1 MSKVTPGRLTSPM
14 GFQPQY
20 SPDGH
25 GGDVDEFRGRSRTIS
40 TGRSDSDYYIH
51 GRGREDSFR
60 AAPDGGSTAPD
71 RRSVVPSSGTF
82 YREPTPP
89 LLPQTRDTNL
99 DASSTTNILQKAGE
113 FYDYQ
118 YDHVA
123 PPAPIPAATIC
134 GVKAR
139 LFWLLLGAVAL
150 LVVIAVGVGVGIGVG
165 GQHHK
170 SSAETSPGT
179 MPSQTSHTKTLS
191 SATPTSRSKTAA
203 APEPTSTHLLSCPQG
218 NGTRY
223 DVPNSHKTFQLIC
236 DIDYSGA
243 GEATDVASLYTTD
256 MEACV
261 SNCAVF
267 EGCTGCGWGVIPG
280 DAGSLHRCWL
290 KGGLGKTHQ
299 SKPGWYFAILQG
311 S

>member
-1 MSKVTPGRLTSPM
+1 M
-14 GFQPQY
+14 GSHPQY
-20 SPDGH
+20 SPDGR
-25 GGDVDEFRGRSRTIS
+25 GGDVDRGRSRTIS

-51 GRGREDSFR
+51 GRGRQDSFR

-82 YREPTPP
+82 YREPTPERP
-89 LLPQTRDTNL
+89 PQTRDTNL

-150 LVVIAVGVGVGIGVG
+150 LVVIAVAVGIGVG
-165 GQHHK
+165 VGGLHK

-179 MPSQTSHTKTLS
+179 MPSQTSHTKA
-191 SATPTSRSKTAA
+191 SAPTPTSRSKTAG

-223 DVPNSHKTFQLIC
+223 DVPNSHKTFQLVC

-256 MEACV
+256 MEACIT
-261 SNCAVF
+261 NCASF
-267 EGCTGCGWGVIPG
+267 IGCTGCGWGVIPG

-290 KGGLGKTHQ
+290 KGSLGKTHQ

>member
-1 MSKVTPGRLTSPM
+1 M

-20 SPDGH
+20 SPEGRGR
-25 GGDVDEFRGRSRTIS
+25 GGVEEQRGRSRTIS

-51 GRGREDSFR
+51 GRGRQDSFR
-60 AAPDGGSTAPD
+60 AAPDGGPMTPD
-71 RRSVVPSSGTF
+71 HRSVVPSSGTF
-82 YREPTPP
+82 LREPTPP
-89 LLPQTRDTNL
+89 PPPRTRDTNL

-123 PPAPIPAATIC
+123 PPAPIPAGTIW
-134 GVKAR
+134 GVKPR
-139 LFWLLLGAVAL
+139 LSWLLLGALAL
-150 LVVIAVGVGVGIGVG
+150 LVVIGVGVGVGVGIGG
-165 GQHHK
+165 KNHK
-170 SSAETSPGT
+170 SSADPG
-179 MPSQTSHTKTLS
+179 PTSHMPTLTSAPPSAS
-191 SATPTSRSKTAA
+191 SAKTAT
-203 APEPTSTHLLSCPQG
+203 APEPTPTHLLSCPQG
-218 NGTRY
+218 NGTKY
-223 DVPNSHKTFQLIC
+223 DVPDSQKTFQLVC

-243 GEATDVASLYTTD
+243 GEATDLASLYTTD

-261 SNCAVF
+261 TNCANF
-267 EGCTGCGWGVIPG
+267 PGCTGCGWGVIPG

-290 KGGLGKTHQ
+290 KGSLQKRHQ

>member
-1 MSKVTPGRLTSPM
+1 M

-20 SPDGH
+20 SPHGH
-25 GGDVDEFRGRSRTIS
+25 GGNVDEFRGRSRAIS

-123 PPAPIPAATIC
+123 PPASIPAATIC

-150 LVVIAVGVGVGIGVG
+150 LVVIAPWDN
-165 GQHHK
+165 
-170 SSAETSPGT
+170 AEPDIAYQDFIISDSHVQVKDSRCTRAHLNT
-179 MPSQTSHTKTLS
+179 PSFLPPRQRH
-191 SATPTSRSKTAA
+191 
-203 APEPTSTHLLSCPQG
+203 
-218 NGTRY
+218 
-223 DVPNSHKTFQLIC
+223 
-236 DIDYSGA
+236 
-243 GEATDVASLYTTD
+243 
-256 MEACV
+256 
-261 SNCAVF
+261 
-267 EGCTGCGWGVIPG
+267 
-280 DAGSLHRCWL
+280 
-290 KGGLGKTHQ
+290 
-299 SKPGWYFAILQG
+299 
-311 S
+311 